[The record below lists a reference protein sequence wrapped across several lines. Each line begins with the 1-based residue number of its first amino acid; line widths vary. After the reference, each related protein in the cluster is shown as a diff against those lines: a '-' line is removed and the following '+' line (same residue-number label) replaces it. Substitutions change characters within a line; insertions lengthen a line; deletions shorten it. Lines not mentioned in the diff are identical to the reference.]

1 MSIRTLPFEY
11 GGLWNESFP
20 ELLVRTCT
28 VDPATHRLGPIALRA
43 VVVKCSLHSRME
55 LSFWRL
61 DVVTGWV
68 SLDSD
73 LAALG
78 IIRTLPLERFHL
90 IV

>member
-1 MSIRTLPFEY
+1 
-11 GGLWNESFP
+11 
-20 ELLVRTCT
+20 
-28 VDPATHRLGPIALRA
+28 
-43 VVVKCSLHSRME
+43 ME

-73 LAALG
+73 LAAPG
-78 IIRTLPLERFHL
+78 FIGTLALEHFHL